1 MPFTPASVPDS
12 DAYRAQVGHIED
24 CLERVFS
31 KDQVHG
37 VDAGGRPIKYEGA
50 GWPPAEL
57 HMPPRLFA
65 PNTVTAGGSATDEV
79 KLVNY
84 ALAAARA
91 IVRIFE
97 ENSIAHGVTLTNI
110 AVGAS
115 AQATITA
122 IRGEWATIVTVWNAN
137 QATIGVSTDLDLPT
151 PPLLT

>member
-12 DAYRAQVGHIED
+12 DAYRAQVDHIED
-24 CLERVFS
+24 CLERAFS

-37 VDAGGRPIKYEGA
+37 VDGNGRPIKYEGV

-65 PNTVTAGGSATDEV
+65 PDTVTAGGAATDEV

-84 ALAAARA
+84 ALAAARLF
-91 IVRIFE
+91 VRVFE
-97 ENSIAHGVTLTNI
+97 EHSIVHGVTLANI

-122 IRGEWATIVTVWNAN
+122 IRAEWAIIVTVWNAN
-137 QATIGVSTDLDLPT
+137 QATIGVSTDLDLAT
-151 PPLLT
+151 PPLLV